1 MKNFPDESCPV
12 CHDEDYE
19 VLNYENNFN
28 YDDIE
33 QWWDCRC
40 IKCGCRFCIT
50 RTYTLTNVTVE
61 KSE

>member
-19 VLNYENNFN
+19 VLYYEDEFDYNN
-28 YDDIE
+28 IR

-40 IKCGCRFCIT
+40 IKCDCHFCIT
-50 RTYTLTNVTVE
+50 RLYTLTDVAVE